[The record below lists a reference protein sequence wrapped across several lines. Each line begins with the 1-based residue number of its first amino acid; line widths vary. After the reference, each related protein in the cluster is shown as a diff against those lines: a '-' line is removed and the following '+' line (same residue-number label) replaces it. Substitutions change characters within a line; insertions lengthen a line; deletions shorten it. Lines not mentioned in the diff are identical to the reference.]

1 MEMSERLAL
10 NVTEA
15 AKLLGVSRTTMY
27 QIMRMKDF
35 PAVHLG
41 GRILISRAGLQRW
54 LDKLTE
60 GVAADV

>member
-1 MEMSERLAL
+1 MEMSEKLAL

-15 AKLLGVSRTTMY
+15 AKLMGVSRTTMY

-54 LDKLTE
+54 LDKLT
-60 GVAADV
+60 GGAAADV